1 MKNVFNFSI
10 VASFIGLWITTHVP
24 ESFELILGFILIFT
38 FGMVHGSNDLL
49 IVNKL
54 LINTKHYSKL
64 TLLTAYLFV
73 VSFAILI
80 FYWAP
85 ALAMILFMLFSA
97 YHFGEQH
104 WEHRFFKLNSFRKS
118 IFYFSYGMFILYLL
132 FAFNDT
138 GVKSIVFEITSYE
151 ITRLYSQIVLIVLG
165 SIIGLVLITEFL
177 TKRLAI
183 EAILKELFTLV
194 VLAMIFSSSS
204 LIWGFAIY
212 FILWHSI
219 PSLLEQ
225 IKFIY
230 GDVKTVSALNYC
242 KAALPYWVISLVG
255 MVILY
260 AIFSSE
266 KQFYS
271 LFFAF
276 IAAVTFPHAIVMV
289 KMFSKKKSTTIN

>member
-1 MKNVFNFSI
+1 M
-10 VASFIGLWITTHVP
+10 
-24 ESFELILGFILIFT
+24 
-38 FGMVHGSNDLL
+38 
-49 IVNKL
+49 
-54 LINTKHYSKL
+54 
-64 TLLTAYLFV
+64 
-73 VSFAILI
+73 
-80 FYWAP
+80 
-85 ALAMILFMLFSA
+85 
-97 YHFGEQH
+97 
-104 WEHRFFKLNSFRKS
+104 
-118 IFYFSYGMFILYLL
+118 
-132 FAFNDT
+132 
-138 GVKSIVFEITSYE
+138 KSIVFEITSYE

-242 KAALPYWVISLVG
+242 KAALPYWIISLVG

-289 KMFSKKKSTTIN
+289 KMFSKKKAQP

>member
-104 WEHRFFKLNSFRKS
+104 WEHRFSKLNSYRKS

-289 KMFSKKKSTTIN
+289 KMFSKKKAQP

>member
-10 VASFIGLWITTHVP
+10 VASFIGLWITTNVP

-54 LINTKHYSKL
+54 LINTKHYLKF

-104 WEHRFFKLNSFRKS
+104 WEHRFSKLNSFRKS

-132 FAFNDT
+132 FAFNDSD
-138 GVKSIVFEITSYE
+138 VKSIVFEITSYE
-151 ITRLYSQIVLIVLG
+151 ITHLYSQIVLIVLG
-165 SIIGLVLITEFL
+165 ISIGIVLITEFL
-177 TKRLAI
+177 TKCLTI

-194 VLAMIFSSSS
+194 VLSMIFSSSS

-230 GDVKTVSALNYC
+230 GDFKTVSAYKYC
-242 KAALPYWVISLVG
+242 KAALPYWSISLVG

-260 AIFSSE
+260 AIFRSE

-289 KMFSKKKSTTIN
+289 KMFSKKKAEP

>member
-10 VASFIGLWITTHVP
+10 VASFVGLWITTHVP

-104 WEHRFFKLNSFRKS
+104 WEHRFSILNTYRKS

-151 ITRLYSQIVLIVLG
+151 ITHLYSQIVLIVLG

-177 TKRLAI
+177 TKRLTI

-194 VLAMIFSSSS
+194 VLIMIFSSSS

-242 KAALPYWVISLVG
+242 KAALPYWIISLVG

-289 KMFSKKKSTTIN
+289 KMFSKKKAQP